1 MKEII
6 SDLRAE
12 QESLDALLATLTDDQ
27 WRQPTPAVP
36 WTVQDSVS
44 HIAYVDDIAIATS
57 KGDNSYFELAF
68 KVGLTFNEVG
78 VEQGRSLK
86 PSQVLAWWRKS
97 RAIMDDELL
106 KLDPKARLPWF
117 SLPMGARAFATARL
131 METWAHGIDC
141 HDAIGVDPV
150 NTDRLRHVAYLACQA
165 RPFAYQVHGLPLPE
179 VPIRVEVTLPS
190 GAIWTNGP
198 EGAENCIRG
207 TAGDFCLVAVQR
219 RHLKDTNLEISGSEA
234 LRFIEVAQTYAGPA
248 GTGRQPLT

>member
-78 VEQGRSLK
+78 VEQGRTLK

-97 RAIMDDELL
+97 RELMDDALL

-141 HDAIGVDPV
+141 HDTVGVDPV

-190 GAIWTNGP
+190 GTIWTNGP
-198 EGAENCIRG
+198 EEAENCIRG

-219 RHLKDTNLEISGSEA
+219 RHLKDNKLEISGSEA

-248 GTGRQPLT
+248 GTGRQLHG

>member
-1 MKEII
+1 MKEIV

-12 QESLDALLATLTDDQ
+12 QESLDVLLVTLTDDQ

-57 KGDNSYFELAF
+57 KGDNSYFEMAF

-97 RAIMDDELL
+97 RELMDDALL

-141 HDAIGVDPV
+141 HDAAGVDPV

-198 EGAENCIRG
+198 EGTENCIRG
-207 TAGDFCLVAVQR
+207 TASDFCLVAVQR
-219 RHLKDTNLEISGSEA
+219 RHLKDTKLEISGSEA

>member
-44 HIAYVDDIAIATS
+44 HIAYFDDVAIATS
-57 KGDNSYFELAF
+57 KEDNSYFELAF

-78 VEQGRSLK
+78 LEQGRTLK

-97 RAIMDDELL
+97 REIMDDALL

-141 HDAIGVDPV
+141 YDAVGVQPV
-150 NTDRLRHVAYLACQA
+150 DTDRLRHVAYLACQA
-165 RPFAYQVHGLPLPE
+165 RPFAYQVHGLLLPE
-179 VPIRVEVTLPS
+179 VPIRIEVKLPS

-219 RHLKDTNLEISGSEA
+219 RHWKDTRLEISGGEA

-248 GTGRQPLT
+248 GTGRQPLK

>member
-1 MKEII
+1 MKEIVG
-6 SDLRAE
+6 DLKAE
-12 QESLDALLATLTDDQ
+12 QESLDALLVTLTDEQ
-27 WRQPTPAVP
+27 WRLPTPAVP

-78 VEQGRSLK
+78 VEKGRSMK
-86 PSQVLAWWRKS
+86 PPEILAWWRKS

-141 HDAIGVDPV
+141 YDTVGVQAV
-150 NTDRLRHVAYLACQA
+150 NTDRLRHVAYMACQA

-179 VPIRVEVTLPS
+179 VPIRVEITLPS

-207 TAGDFCLVAVQR
+207 SADDFCLVAVQR
-219 RHLKDTNLEISGSEA
+219 RHLKDSKLQISGSEA
-234 LRFIEVAQTYAGPA
+234 SRFMEVVQTYAGPA
-248 GTGRQPLT
+248 GTGRQPQT